1 MADGK
6 KAEALGEFRSLLQLN
21 ASGPIW
27 EEAGSL
33 LLNAGE
39 YELAREFL
47 QRAAKERPSARVD
60 LTIVISNLDGPEA
73 ALRFL
78 NQIPEKELNGDTLL
92 LKANLLEEIGRK
104 EEAED
109 MLDRGLHALSVNPQV
124 VQQAVLTLLRLGR
137 TERAL
142 NLLEQAM
149 RANPQ
154 DSDLPLT
161 KAMALG
167 MIGRRA
173 EAETQLR
180 EIELRWPEWDR
191 AYLAHGLLL
200 ERAGQPAEARR
211 RLQTAVALGSQDPSL
226 RCALARLGGSLNP
239 APECACLTGLEPL
252 LLSGCAVQ
260 P

>member
-1 MADGK
+1 
-6 KAEALGEFRSLLQLN
+6 
-21 ASGPIW
+21 
-27 EEAGSL
+27 
-33 LLNAGE
+33 
-39 YELAREFL
+39 
-47 QRAAKERPSARVD
+47 
-60 LTIVISNLDGPEA
+60 
-73 ALRFL
+73 
-78 NQIPEKELNGDTLL
+78 
-92 LKANLLEEIGRK
+92 
-104 EEAED
+104 

-142 NLLEQAM
+142 NLLEQAI

-167 MIGRRA
+167 MMGRRA

-226 RCALARLGGSLNP
+226 RCALARLGQ
-239 APECACLTGLEPL
+239 LTRNCP
-252 LLSGCAVQ
+252 
-260 P
+260 